1 MTKRPDA
8 APTSE
13 TPATAAAR
21 GTLVPSHPTG
31 DGRNA
36 AAAPREPS
44 PPIESTLVGDGGT
57 LDAMAPR
64 PSAAKDA
71 PLRLEPAMGSSVP
84 PVAQRKNGS
93 EASGVSDGDE
103 KDSDGKDG
111 DTPPSH
117 DPEPPFQPQPASP
130 TAPPVP
136 PVVPAPPPAPAPGRG
151 GFAPMVLGGIIA
163 AGLGAGAAWFV
174 IPRLPAQLQPA
185 ASAPA
190 ADPAA
195 VTEAARAAASDAVSA
210 AVQDEF
216 ARSGAEIESRA
227 IAAARQAAAEAAAT
241 AADAGLAQAVDGDAL
256 LEQARQAGAEAA
268 TQLLAQAPADT
279 GADPSVQT
287 ALAAQAQRLAALD
300 QAVEELRAQPRD
312 PAETAAPTGIETQV
326 SALEQRLEEQAAT
339 LESLAGRASV
349 DPAALERLAADAEA
363 ATARITAA
371 AEQAEARLAQAESR
385 ADELAAAAEQ
395 AARRAR
401 ASSAAVALA
410 EALQTGAPRQQ
421 ALGALAEAGVEPS
434 PALTG
439 DLPSPDGLATGFA
452 PAARAALRDARAA
465 EPAQGAGRAIGNFLR
480 AQTGARSVAP
490 REGTDADAVLSR
502 AGDAV
507 QRGAFAQ
514 ALDELATLPEPA
526 RPAMAEWT
534 AQAQRFVAAQQALGA
549 MIAPDAAPAHDPAPD
564 DSAPD
569 APGTALPPAPPSD
582 MPAPAAAA
590 PSN

>member
-8 APTSE
+8 APLSE

-21 GTLVPSHPTG
+21 GTLVPSREIG

-36 AAAPREPS
+36 ASAPREPA
-44 PPIESTLVGDGGT
+44 PPIESTLVGAGGT
-57 LDAMAPR
+57 LGAMSPR
-64 PSAAKDA
+64 ATAARDA
-71 PLRLEPAMGSSVP
+71 PLRLEPAVGSSVP
-84 PVAQRKNGS
+84 PVAPQQSGNGAS
-93 EASGVSDGDE
+93 DNGASGDKPHSE
-103 KDSDGKDG
+103 KPE
-111 DTPPSH
+111 TP
-117 DPEPPFQPQPASP
+117 FRPQPASP

-136 PVVPAPPPAPAPGRG
+136 PVAPAPPPAPRRG
-151 GFAPMVLGGIIA
+151 GFAPMVLGGIVA
-163 AGLGAGAAWFV
+163 AGLGAGAAWFA
-174 IPRLPAQLQPA
+174 IPRLPAQFQPA

-190 ADPAA
+190 ANPAA
-195 VTEAARAAASDAVSA
+195 VTEAARAAASEAVSA
-210 AVQDEF
+210 ALQDEF
-216 ARSGAEIESRA
+216 ARAGAEIESRV
-227 IAAARQAAAEAAAT
+227 IEAARQAAAEAAAT
-241 AADAGLAQAVDGDAL
+241 AADAGLAPVADSESL

-268 TQLLAQAPADT
+268 TQLLAESPADAE
-279 GADPSVQT
+279 ADPSVQT

-300 QAVEELRAQPRD
+300 QAVDELRTAPPAPGDAPDQTRITAQ
-312 PAETAAPTGIETQV
+312 I
-326 SALEQRLEEQAAT
+326 SALEQQLAEQAAA
-339 LESLAGRASV
+339 LESLAERPSA

-363 ATARITAA
+363 ATARLRET
-371 AEQAEARLAQAESR
+371 AEQAEARLAQAETR

-395 AARRAR
+395 AARHAR

-421 ALGALAEAGVEPS
+421 ALSALAEAGVEPS

-439 DLPSPDGLATGFA
+439 ELPSPEALAAGFA

-465 EPAQGAGRAIGNFLR
+465 EPTQGMGSAIGNFLR

-490 REGTDADAVLSR
+490 REGTDANAVLSR

-549 MIAPDAAPAHDPAPD
+549 LIAPDAAPDTPAPTVLQPGD
-564 DSAPD
+564 AAPD
-569 APGTALPPAPPSD
+569 APPPGTAAPGTPPSD
-582 MPAPAAAA
+582 TPAPAAAA